1 MPLFKLMGLLN
12 KNCFIVTSA
21 MQTRTDSSAT
31 IDRWLSTLHTIDSI
45 NARIKNAHII
55 LVDMGADVMP
65 RQFLDGYFPDNVQ
78 FVWLNNHPHVKQ
90 VSIDSPKVAIKMAG
104 LYKIDGKTQEEL
116 IAWLDLGYIKNMT
129 ETWAINHILETHD
142 LSIYENVFKLSGRYF
157 LNDNFDI
164 KTFKGPITFK
174 PQGVRDDKSIN
185 FVSIMWGFKGSTF
198 DKFKE
203 LWKNTYKYML
213 KQYNEHS
220 KVIDIE
226 SSIYYG
232 FNILQHE
239 KDLIHFTKSLGVS
252 GKVNNE
258 NNKIIKQ

>member
-1 MPLFKLMGLLN
+1 MGLLN

-21 MQTRTDSSAT
+21 MQTRTDPGAT

-45 NARIKNAHII
+45 NARVKNAHII
-55 LVDMGADVMP
+55 LVDMGAAPMAYE
-65 RQFLDGYFPDNVQ
+65 FLDGYFPKNVQ
-78 FVWLNNHPHVKQ
+78 FIWLNNHPHVKQ
-90 VSIDSPKVAIKMAG
+90 VSIDSTKVAIKMAE
-104 LYKIDGKTQEEL
+104 LYKMDGKTKEEL

-164 KTFKGPITFK
+164 ETFKNPITLQ
-174 PQGVRDDKSIN
+174 PQLTQDSGSIN

-198 DKFKE
+198 ETFKE
-203 LWKNTYKYML
+203 LWKNTYNYML

-232 FNILQHE
+232 FNISEHK
-239 KDLIHFTKSLGVS
+239 KDLIHFTEVLGVS